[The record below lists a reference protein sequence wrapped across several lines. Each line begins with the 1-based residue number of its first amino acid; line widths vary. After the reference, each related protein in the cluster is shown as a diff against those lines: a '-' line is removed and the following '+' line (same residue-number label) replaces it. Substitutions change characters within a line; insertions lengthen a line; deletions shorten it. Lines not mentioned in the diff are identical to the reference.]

1 MKGRL
6 TAYAGYQL
14 RDYFVNRALPTV
26 LATALAAFGFAAA
39 RGWTPSALDLAG
51 SIEGRERVQQAF
63 ELVLVMFAFVAG
75 TVAAFGLVSRH
86 RSRGYDRLL
95 FSRPISPL
103 RYYTQGFVVG
113 GIGGVV
119 LAIVG
124 AEVYSAAVHPVSLL
138 GVAGYVALVWLLI
151 GGLAL
156 LLSTL
161 TAFHLPMLA
170 LVIGADLALAG
181 YASQLSSAGAG
192 GVAEVV
198 QYVLPPAHVLVAL
211 REPLA
216 RGLPVDPV
224 VLAWPAGFGVV
235 CLVIAMVLL
244 QRRPFRA

>member
-1 MKGRL
+1 MKGRV

-14 RDYFVNRALPTV
+14 RDYFVSRAIPIL
-26 LATALAAFGFAAA
+26 LATALAALGFAAA
-39 RGWTPSALDLAG
+39 RGWTAASLDLAG
-51 SIEGRERVQQAF
+51 SIEARERVQQAF
-63 ELVLVMFAFVAG
+63 ELVLVIFAFVAG

-86 RSRGYDRLL
+86 RSRGYDRLF

-103 RYYTQGFVVG
+103 RYYTQGFVLG

-124 AEVYSAAVHPVSLL
+124 AEVYSVAVHPVSLI
-138 GVAGYVALVWLLI
+138 GVAGYVALAWLLV
-151 GGLAL
+151 GGLAF
-156 LLSTL
+156 LLSAL
-161 TAFHLPMLA
+161 TAFHLPILA

-181 YASQLSSAGAG
+181 YSGPLSSAGAG
-192 GVAEVV
+192 AVAEVV

-216 RGLPVDPV
+216 RGLPVDPH

-235 CLVIAMVLL
+235 CLVISMVLL
-244 QRRPFRA
+244 QRRPFRS